1 MNNNKNK
8 RINWIDIARG
18 ILMLFVIESHL
29 ECCPPIYKTIFGPV
43 FLSGFFFISGYL
55 FSEKTNFK
63 EYFINK
69 TKTLLLPFGI
79 LGLINIL
86 LRFVISFNKQKP
98 ILVQFKEF
106 VFQIGETSGLWFI
119 ACLYITSIIF
129 YFINKL
135 LKNNKKKIYFT
146 VITVCGIISFL
157 YNKYIQIE
165 LPWHIQKVGIAVFFM
180 AIGLIYKNFIEERIR
195 KYENKINLFFLIL
208 VYSFL
213 LYLNYKIFNNAYIS
227 INSYDTE
234 MLMYFILSLVSIW
247 ILVIVSKEISSN
259 KWIEFVG
266 KNTLVYFAFS
276 GKIQSVLE
284 VILKKYI
291 IYNAS
296 NIYYISVI
304 LTIIISI
311 LLGIPSIIINRY
323 FPFILGKKKQKNI
336 E

>member
-8 RINWIDIARG
+8 RISWVDIARG
-18 ILMLFVIESHL
+18 IVMLFVIESHL
-29 ECCPPIYKTIFGPV
+29 GCCPPLYKTIFGPV

-55 FSEKTNFK
+55 FSEKANFK

-69 TKTLLLPFGI
+69 TKTLLVPFLI
-79 LGLINIL
+79 LGSINIL
-86 LRFVISFNKQKP
+86 LRFVISFNEQKP

-106 VFQIGETSGLWFI
+106 VLQIGETSGLWFI

-135 LKNNKKKIYFT
+135 LTNNKKTLYFI

-165 LPWHIQKVGIAVFFM
+165 LPWHIQKVGIAIFFM
-180 AIGLIYKNFIEERIR
+180 AMGLIYKNLIEEKIR
-195 KYENKINLFFLIL
+195 KYENKINLFFVVL

-213 LYLNYKIFNNAYIS
+213 LYLNYKIFNNTYIS

-234 MLMYFILSLVSIW
+234 ILMYFILSLASIW
-247 ILVIVSKEISSN
+247 ILVIASKKIGSN

-266 KNTLVYFAFS
+266 KNTLVYFHLVE
-276 GKIQSVLE
+276 KYKVL
-284 VILKKYI
+284 
-291 IYNAS
+291 
-296 NIYYISVI
+296 
-304 LTIIISI
+304 
-311 LLGIPSIIINRY
+311 
-323 FPFILGKKKQKNI
+323 
-336 E
+336 